1 MKFVADGLLQAGI
14 NTKSIRKREGLGML
28 AKLLLI
34 FSCSNISIIK
44 AVMFWNLIQNLL
56 SKTMNDP

>member
-14 NTKSIRKREGLGML
+14 STKSIRKREGLGML

-44 AVMFWNLIQNLL
+44 AVMF
-56 SKTMNDP
+56 